1 MPIQVEKFIG
11 QIRSHKLI
19 SITTLAYAILT
30 LGHIPLNTFNT
41 LFDKNQAVEFFN
53 VLMVASLFGLIIFR
67 KRKELVVPRSLFALV
82 GALLLALFASA
93 IASKNLFGSITGDS
107 FRYAGIA
114 STVALILVALFH
126 GFFTDET
133 FPKLMKGYLFALF
146 LTEVLA
152 VMQFFKLITLP
163 GIQGNPAS
171 TFGNLDFY
179 AAYLGTSFPL
189 ILYVFLTSTTVGKRF
204 SVGLGVLTLICLR
217 MADAKQGYLDFLIA
231 AVIVVLALVYR
242 RVRREKDGEE
252 FSLGVKTTLY
262 TFAIFLWL
270 EFIFI
275 IPFIGKSIPH
285 IGDDPQVAIR
295 GVMWLAGVNQFLS
308 RPLLGIGPDQ
318 YGNYYEEFR
327 TVNSTVILGG
337 TSTNDAHS
345 MTTQTL
351 ATTGLIGSLLFLL
364 LIAYLVRSIL
374 VILDQNKLDRRAT
387 YALALFLFIYI
398 TNATISP
405 IVLPHKYLFWAVS
418 GFLIF
423 TSLRAEESPAW
434 KPAPK
439 STVITL
445 VSALT
450 ALSLFVGVG
459 FGIGQVNFM
468 RWGEAIK
475 SNPSA
480 SVNVRISP
488 LIPCNTYFTYLANFI
503 SPRGDAALEKLSR
516 AQVAIA
522 PRCQEAQKMLAKL
535 AYNRQ
540 DFKEMRKRVYILI
553 NLTPVQRE
561 VLDLAT
567 LYAIKDGDVKLQA
580 KVERQL
586 ALMGVKRIQ
595 IG

>member
-1 MPIQVEKFIG
+1 MPTYVAKFIG
-11 QIRSHKLI
+11 FIRANKLI
-19 SITTLAYAILT
+19 SITTFAYAILT

-53 VLMVASLFGLIIFR
+53 VLMVATLFGAIIVR
-67 KRKELVVPRSLFALV
+67 KRNELRIPRTLFALV
-82 GALLLALFASA
+82 GALLVALFASA
-93 IASKNLFGSITGDS
+93 VDSKSFFSSVTGDS

-114 STVALILVALFH
+114 STVALLLVALFH
-126 GFFTDET
+126 GFFTAQT
-133 FPKLMKGYLFALF
+133 FPLLMKGYLLVLF
-146 LTEVLA
+146 LTEILA
-152 VMQFFKLITLP
+152 VLQFFKLITLP

-189 ILYVFLTSTTVGKRF
+189 ILYVFLTSGAIGKRL
-204 SVGLGVLTLICLR
+204 SVALGALTLISLR
-217 MADAKQGYLDFLIA
+217 LADAKQGYLDFLIA
-231 AVIVVLALVYR
+231 TVLVVLALVYR
-242 RVRREKDGEE
+242 KFRRQKDGEE

-262 TFAIFLWL
+262 TFAVFLWL
-270 EFIFI
+270 EFIFM

-295 GVMWLAGVNQFLS
+295 GVMWLAGLNQFFS
-308 RPLLGIGPDQ
+308 RPLLGVGPDQ

-351 ATTGLIGSLLFLL
+351 ATTGLVGTVLFLL
-364 LIAYLVRSIL
+364 LIAYLIRSIL
-374 VILDQNKLDRRAT
+374 VILDQNKLDRKAT
-387 YALALFLFIYI
+387 YALALFLFIYV

-405 IVLPHKYLFWAVS
+405 IVLQHKYLFWAVS

-423 TSLRAEESPAW
+423 TALRSEELPVW

-450 ALSLFVGVG
+450 ALTFFIGVG
-459 FGIGQVNFM
+459 FGVGQVNFM

-480 SVNVRISP
+480 RVNVKVSP
-488 LIPCNTYFTYLANFI
+488 FIPCSTYFTYLGQYI
-503 SPRGDAALEKLSR
+503 SPQGEAALEKLSR
-516 AQVAIA
+516 AQVAMN

-540 DFKEMRKRVYILI
+540 DLKEMRKRVYILI
-553 NLTPVQRE
+553 HLTPVQRE

-586 ALMGVKRIQ
+586 ARIGVKRIQ